1 MRVFMFLMILT
12 ILLFL
17 VAIIDA
23 FIYKSDFIT
32 EILKIISLA
41 PGTNKWMVYVFLFIG
56 FIYTIVS
63 GIKGKLQK
71 NGMKS

>member
-12 ILLFL
+12 ILTVL
-17 VAIIDA
+17 VASIDA
-23 FIYKSDFIT
+23 FIYKSDLIT
-32 EILKIISLA
+32 EILKILSFA
-41 PGTNKWMVYVFLFIG
+41 PGTNKWMVYIFLFIG
-56 FIYTIVS
+56 FIYPIVA

>member
-23 FIYKSDFIT
+23 FIYRSDFIT
-32 EILKIISLA
+32 EIRKILSLA

-56 FIYTIVS
+56 LIHTIVS

>member
-12 ILLFL
+12 ILTVL
-17 VAIIDA
+17 VARIDA
-23 FIYKSDFIT
+23 FLYKSDLIT
-32 EILKIISLA
+32 EILKILSLA
-41 PGTNKWMVYVFLFIG
+41 PGTNKWMVFVFLFIG
-56 FIYTIVS
+56 FIYTIVA